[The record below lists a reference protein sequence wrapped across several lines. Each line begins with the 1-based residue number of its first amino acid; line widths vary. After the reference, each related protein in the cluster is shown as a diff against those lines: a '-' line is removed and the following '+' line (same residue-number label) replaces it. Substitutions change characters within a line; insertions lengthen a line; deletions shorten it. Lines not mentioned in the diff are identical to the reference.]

1 LQARKEAEEWK
12 PRLDSS
18 QEELFKLEKALEIKV
33 GMLYRMARFWLQAC
47 MLLCLQLQLAA
58 TEAAYMPAQ
67 QVHATALP
75 AAELMH
81 QTGFCA
87 LNLAKCTAAWHRP

>member
-33 GMLYRMARFWLQAC
+33 GMLYRMARFW
-47 MLLCLQLQLAA
+47 LCLQLQLAA

-87 LNLAKCTAAWHRP
+87 LNLAKCAAAWHRP